1 VEVLTTLV
9 VVATVTLPPLDPTVV
24 PQVVT
29 VQTVDNNTQVESV
42 VTDLEDLSTSTVV
55 GATDTDPT
63 IHMETMSVE

>member
-1 VEVLTTLV
+1 MEVLTTLV

-55 GATDTDPT
+55 GATDMDPT
-63 IHMETMSVE
+63 IHMETTSVE